1 MLDAWAYGPMRNR
14 ATTKRGPLFLRS
26 LLTLSVFSCS
36 FSPVMSAIIPPTVA
50 MPRNTHLHV
59 RAPPAVELKLT
70 LHFPPGPRKFN
81 SGRRI
86 CPLNRP
92 V

>member
-1 MLDAWAYGPMRNR
+1 MRL
-14 ATTKRGPLFLRS
+14 TPPLLHSSSKFLRS

-70 LHFPPGPRKFN
+70 LHFPPWPSEIQFGAAYM
-81 SGRRI
+81 SI
-86 CPLNRP
+86 
-92 V
+92 